1 MGGEWEVARAEV
13 EKREF
18 RRVMCKINET
28 HNRGDRIGI
37 YLYNFYS
44 DALTCT
50 TTTMMASKCNG
61 ERDLLL

>member
-1 MGGEWEVARAEV
+1 MR
-13 EKREF
+13 
-18 RRVMCKINET
+18 KINET

-37 YLYNFYS
+37 YLYKCYS

>member
-1 MGGEWEVARAEV
+1 MCQIHDHQVGGEWEVARAEV
-13 EKREF
+13 EKKEF

-44 DALTCT
+44 Q
-50 TTTMMASKCNG
+50 MP
-61 ERDLLL
+61 